1 MSKVMWFTGARQCEL
16 ADKIN
21 MWLLQHPD
29 YRIVTMSVVKS
40 TGGFWNAWVS
50 FESV

>member
-16 ADKIN
+16 ANKIN
-21 MWLLQHPD
+21 SWLFRHPD
-29 YRIVTMSVVKS
+29 YRIGMMSVVKGA
-40 TGGFWNAWVS
+40 GGFWNAWVS